1 MSNERSANTVQDL
14 LQNLNEALYSP
25 YFGVVLSILA
35 YQCGL
40 AVSKK
45 VNHPVANPLL
55 IAVIL
60 IIAVLQL
67 FHIPMDAYH
76 QGGDLIN
83 LFLAPATAALAVPI
97 YKNLQILK
105 SNLLPIL
112 VGTIAGSFSSMA
124 VIFALC
130 KLFHLDGQLTA
141 SLLSKSVTTP
151 IAMGI
156 TEQLG
161 GVVPIGIAAVI
172 FTGITGSMVAPFMV
186 KLFRVTDP
194 VAQGVGIG
202 TCSHAIGTTRAIAMG
217 ELQGAMSGIAM
228 GLAGFFTVFWAFLF
242 AILL

>member
-1 MSNERSANTVQDL
+1 MQDL
-14 LQNLNEALYSP
+14 LQNLNEVFYSP
-25 YFGVVLSILA
+25 YFGVALSVFMYQVGILI
-35 YQCGL
+35 
-40 AVSKK
+40 SRK
-45 VNHPVANPLL
+45 VQNPIANPLL

-60 IIAVLQL
+60 IIAFLKL
-67 FHIPMDAYH
+67 FHIPIEAF
-76 QGGDLIN
+76 QKGGDLID

-105 SNLLPIL
+105 SNLKPIL
-112 VGTIAGSFSSMA
+112 TGTIVGSFSSMA
-124 VIFALC
+124 VIFGLC
-130 KLFHLDGQLTA
+130 KLFGLDDTLTA

-161 GVVPIGIAAVI
+161 GIVPIGIAAVI
-172 FTGITGSMVAPFMV
+172 FTGIAGSILAPFLV
-186 KLFRVTDP
+186 KLFRIQDP

-202 TCSHAIGTTRAIAMG
+202 TCSHAVGTTRAIAMG

-242 AILL
+242 AALL

>member
-1 MSNERSANTVQDL
+1 MQDL
-14 LQNLNEALYSP
+14 LQNLNEVFYSP
-25 YFGVVLSILA
+25 YFGVALSVFMYQVGILI
-35 YQCGL
+35 
-40 AVSKK
+40 SRK
-45 VNHPVANPLL
+45 VQNPIANPLL

-60 IIAVLQL
+60 IIAFLKL
-67 FHIPMDAYH
+67 FHIPIEAF
-76 QGGDLIN
+76 QKGGDLID

-105 SNLLPIL
+105 SNLKPIL
-112 VGTIAGSFSSMA
+112 AGTIVGSFSSMA
-124 VIFALC
+124 VIFGLC
-130 KLFHLDGQLTA
+130 KLFGLDDTLTA

-161 GVVPIGIAAVI
+161 GIVPIGIAAVI
-172 FTGITGSMVAPFMV
+172 FTGIAGSILAPFLV
-186 KLFRVTDP
+186 KLFRIQDP

-202 TCSHAIGTTRAIAMG
+202 TCSHAVGTTRAIAMG

-242 AILL
+242 AALL